1 MVRFTK
7 RRILDLTDL
16 KVSIGNITFNNPIWV
31 ASGTFGYGTEAPELI
46 DVNKLGAIVTKSITR
61 QPREGNPPPRIVET
75 PSGMINSIGLANIG
89 VEKYIKEMLH
99 IYEDLSTKIIM
110 NIAGT
115 DISEYVEILELMES
129 HSSNITGYEI
139 NISCPNVKKG
149 GMEFGVDCD
158 MTSKLTEELRKI
170 TDRLLIMKLSPNVS
184 DIVSIG
190 KACQDAGADAVSA
203 INTVVGMS
211 IDAKSGKSNI
221 FTTYGGLSG
230 PAIKPIGLA
239 AVNKLHNNLSIP
251 IIGMGGIVSSS
262 DVAEYILA
270 GSTSVQV
277 GTANFR
283 NPGTGEDLIDMINT
297 YVGESNWKSLDE
309 MIGKVKTYNL

>member
-1 MVRFTK
+1 MK
-7 RRILDLTDL
+7 QRILSLSNL
-16 KVSIGNITFNNPIWV
+16 KISIGNTTFKNPIWV
-31 ASGTFGYGTEAPELI
+31 ASGTFGYGTEAPDLI
-46 DVNKLGAIVTKSITR
+46 DVNTLGAIVTKSITR

-89 VEKYIKEMLH
+89 VEKYIKEMLPV
-99 IYEDLSTKIIM
+99 YKDFSTKIIM

-115 DISEYVEILELMES
+115 DIDEYVEILELMEKIS
-129 HSSNITGYEI
+129 TNIAGYEI

-149 GMEFGVDCD
+149 GMEFGVDSE
-158 MTSKLTEELRKI
+158 MTSKLTEELRKR
-170 TDRLLIMKLSPNVS
+170 TDRLIIMKLSPNVS

-190 KACQDAGADAVSA
+190 KAAENAGADAVSA

-211 IDAKSGKSNI
+211 INAKTAKSNI

-230 PAIKPIGLA
+230 PAIKPVGLA
-239 AVNKLHNNLSIP
+239 AVNKLYNKLSIP
-251 IIGMGGIVSSS
+251 IIGMGGIVSST

-270 GSTSVQV
+270 GATAVQV

-283 NPGTGEDLIDMINT
+283 NPGTGENIIDLISSYIK
-297 YVGESNWKSLDE
+297 ESNWKSSVE
-309 MIGKVKTYNL
+309 MIGKVQTYN

>member
-1 MVRFTK
+1 MK
-7 RRILDLTDL
+7 QRILDLNNL
-16 KVSIGNITFNNPIWV
+16 EVSIGNITFNNPIWV
-31 ASGTFGYGTEAPELI
+31 ASGTFGYGTEAPDLI

-89 VEKYIKEMLH
+89 VKKYIKEMLP

-115 DISEYVEILELMES
+115 DISEYVEILKLMED

-158 MTSKLTEELRKI
+158 MTAKLTEELRQR
-170 TDRLLIMKLSPNVS
+170 TDRLIIMKLSPNVS

-190 KACQDAGADAVSA
+190 KAAQNAGADAVSA

-211 IDAKSGKSNI
+211 INAKTAKSNI

-239 AVNKLHNNLSIP
+239 AVNKLYKKLSIP
-251 IIGMGGIVSSS
+251 IVGMGGIVSST

-270 GSTSVQV
+270 GSTAVQV
-277 GTANFR
+277 GTANYR
-283 NPGTGEDLIDMINT
+283 NPGVGENLIDSIST
-297 YVGESNWKSLDE
+297 YIAESNWNTLVE
-309 MIGKVKTYNL
+309 MIGKVQKYN

>member
-1 MVRFTK
+1 MGLSMK
-7 RRILDLTDL
+7 QRILNLSNL
-16 KVSIGNITFNNPIWV
+16 EISIGKITFKNPIWV
-31 ASGTFGYGTEAPELI
+31 ASGTFGYGTEASELI
-46 DVNKLGAIVTKSITR
+46 DVNRLGAIVTKSITR

-89 VEKYIKEMLH
+89 VEKYIKEMLPV
-99 IYEDLSTKIIM
+99 YENLSTKIIM

-115 DISEYVEILELMES
+115 DMYEYIEILELMENI
-129 HSSNITGYEI
+129 SSNISGYEI

-158 MTSKLTEELRKI
+158 MTAKLTEELRQR
-170 TDRLLIMKLSPNVS
+170 TDRLIIMKLSPNVS

-190 KACQDAGADAVSA
+190 KAAQNAGADAVSA

-211 IDAKSGKSNI
+211 INAKTAKSNI

-239 AVNKLHNNLSIP
+239 AVNKLYKKLSIP
-251 IIGMGGIVSSS
+251 IVGMGGIVSST

-270 GSTSVQV
+270 GSTAVQV
-277 GTANFR
+277 GTANYR
-283 NPGTGEDLIDMINT
+283 NPGVGENLIDSIST
-297 YVGESNWKSLDE
+297 YIAESNWNTLVE
-309 MIGKVKTYNL
+309 MIGKVQKYN

>member
-46 DVNKLGAIVTKSITR
+46 DINKLGAIVTKSITR

-89 VEKYIKEMLH
+89 VEKYIKEMLP

-115 DISEYVEILELMES
+115 DISEYVGILELMES

-239 AVNKLHNNLSIP
+239 AVNKLYNSLSIP

-309 MIGKVKTYNL
+309 MIGKVETLNK

>member
-1 MVRFTK
+1 MK
-7 RRILDLTDL
+7 QRILSLSNL
-16 KVSIGNITFNNPIWV
+16 KISIGNTTFKNPIWV
-31 ASGTFGYGTEAPELI
+31 ASGTFGYGTEAPDLI
-46 DVNKLGAIVTKSITR
+46 DVNTLGAIVTKSITR

-89 VEKYIKEMLH
+89 VEKYIKEMLPV
-99 IYEDLSTKIIM
+99 YKDFSTKIIM

-115 DISEYVEILELMES
+115 DIDEYVEILELMEKIS
-129 HSSNITGYEI
+129 TNIAGYEI

-149 GMEFGVDCD
+149 GMEFGVDSE
-158 MTSKLTEELRKI
+158 MTSKLTEELRKR
-170 TDRLLIMKLSPNVS
+170 TDRLIIMKLSPNVS

-190 KACQDAGADAVSA
+190 KAAENAGADAVSA

-211 IDAKSGKSNI
+211 INAKTAKSNI

-230 PAIKPIGLA
+230 PAIKPVGLA
-239 AVNKLHNNLSIP
+239 AVNKLYNKLSIP
-251 IIGMGGIVSSS
+251 IIGMGGIVSST

-270 GSTSVQV
+270 GSTAVQV

-283 NPGTGEDLIDMINT
+283 NPGTGENIIDLISSYIK
-297 YVGESNWKSLDE
+297 ESNWKSSVE
-309 MIGKVKTYNL
+309 MIGKVQTYN

>member
-89 VEKYIKEMLH
+89 VEKYIKEMLP

-115 DISEYVEILELMES
+115 DISEYVGILELMES

-239 AVNKLHNNLSIP
+239 AVNKLYNSLSIP

-283 NPGTGEDLIDMINT
+283 DPGAGEDLIDMINT
-297 YVGESNWKSLDE
+297 YVQESNWKSLNE
-309 MIGKVKTYNL
+309 MIGKVETHN

>member
-1 MVRFTK
+1 LSNLE
-7 RRILDLTDL
+7 I
-16 KVSIGNITFNNPIWV
+16 SIGKITFKNPIWV
-31 ASGTFGYGTEAPELI
+31 ASGTFGYGTEASELI
-46 DVNKLGAIVTKSITR
+46 DVNRLGAIVTKSITR

-89 VEKYIKEMLH
+89 VEKYIKEMLPV
-99 IYEDLSTKIIM
+99 YENLSTKIIM

-115 DISEYVEILELMES
+115 DINEYIEILELMENI
-129 HSSNITGYEI
+129 SSNISGYEI

-158 MTSKLTEELRKI
+158 MTAKLTEELRQR
-170 TDRLLIMKLSPNVS
+170 TDRLIIMKLSPNVS

-190 KACQDAGADAVSA
+190 KAAQNAGADAVSA

-211 IDAKSGKSNI
+211 INAKTAKSNI

-239 AVNKLHNNLSIP
+239 AVNKLYKKLSIP
-251 IIGMGGIVSSS
+251 IVGMGGIVSST

-270 GSTSVQV
+270 GSTAVEV
-277 GTANFR
+277 GTANYR
-283 NPGTGEDLIDMINT
+283 NPGVGEDLIDSIST
-297 YVGESNWKSLDE
+297 YITESNWNTLVE
-309 MIGKVKTYNL
+309 MIGKVQKYN